1 MGLEPIKSVFDRI
14 NMDEK
19 HKRSTN
25 LIEFITEYKVLY
37 RKIEDFWKKFKMSWG
52 LKLS

>member
-19 HKRSTN
+19 HKRNTN
-25 LIEFITEYKVLY
+25 LIEFIAENKVLQA
-37 RKIEDFWKKFKMSWG
+37 KIEDFRKKFKMSWG
-52 LKLS
+52 LKFS